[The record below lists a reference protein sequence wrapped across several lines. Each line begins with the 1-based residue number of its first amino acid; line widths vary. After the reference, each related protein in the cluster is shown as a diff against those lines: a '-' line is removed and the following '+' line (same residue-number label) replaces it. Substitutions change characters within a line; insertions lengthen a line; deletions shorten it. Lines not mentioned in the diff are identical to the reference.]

1 MLAHYTSDIRAVFLH
16 YCQLDSKF
24 TEHWPPSM
32 GLAQWNLYCK
42 DTGTSGKEVS
52 HVLSNFYQ
60 MFKQIFTLSITLC
73 ILYLM
78 TICVLHTRQYRH
90 IYLCLLSDPRASSR
104 PGGTPMV
111 SPADCETIFLR
122 YARHPSGGV
131 AQQQV

>member
-1 MLAHYTSDIRAVFLH
+1 MLNIIYYLKYVQGEQYAVQKMLAHYTSDIRAVFLH

-52 HVLSNFYQ
+52 HVLSNFCQ
-60 MFKQIFTLSITLC
+60 MFKFQIFTLSSTSC

-78 TICVLHTRQYRH
+78 TVCVLHTHQYRH
-90 IYLCLLSDPRASSR
+90 TYLSLFR
-104 PGGTPMV
+104 P
-111 SPADCETIFLR
+111 
-122 YARHPSGGV
+122 PS
-131 AQQQV
+131 QL